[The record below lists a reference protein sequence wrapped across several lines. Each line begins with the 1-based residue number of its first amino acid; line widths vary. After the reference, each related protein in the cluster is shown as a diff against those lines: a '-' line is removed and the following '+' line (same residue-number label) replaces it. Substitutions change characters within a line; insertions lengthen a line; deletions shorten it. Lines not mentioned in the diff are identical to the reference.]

1 MVTKVFSEVY
11 YHYCDPL
18 LNAAAQEH
26 DYDLLFFTDI
36 DVPWEKDDLKTDQGR
51 ESVFTVFKNH

>member
-26 DYDLLFFTDI
+26 DYDLLFLTDI
-36 DVPWEKDDLKTDQGR
+36 DVPWEKDDLRQTSRKR
-51 ESVFTVFKNH
+51 ICFYSF